1 MEAGESNIPANL
13 AAPTGSAFRLRSV
26 IKAAPW
32 LFFAIFFGLSIYSW
46 KVARDITTERIT
58 TRLNSRADY
67 VASQIKERLED
78 YLNGLK
84 AGAGLFNTYGPE
96 RVSRIDWKQFVRT
109 LNIESRYPG
118 IQGLGY
124 SKWVP
129 VTQKDEV
136 ENKIRAE
143 GYPYFK
149 IVPEES
155 RAEYSAIVYLEPLE
169 GRNLRAFGYDMFS
182 EPVRREAMI
191 KARDS
196 GEARLS
202 GQVKLVQETTVDVQS
217 GFLLYLPVYSSGVTP
232 ATVDARR
239 NELVGWVYAPFRAG
253 DFISGVFGD
262 AINDVVMTVKFEEKE
277 GALVRSSE
285 TTEVA
290 SDLMVKRDVLFGGQH
305 WNIEVVPRQFLLE
318 LWGSDFPKWV
328 AIGAVLINVLM
339 LCLIISYVSTDKSAS
354 ILAQKIVDSERSA
367 DNEIEKRFRSLTESA
382 PVLIWNTDSNHKL
395 NYFNQTW
402 LDFTGKLFEQ
412 ELGDGWL
419 GGVHP
424 EDLESC
430 QSEFSKAIAN
440 REPFERQFRLRRKDG
455 QYRWIRDV
463 GSPVF
468 TGDGEFDGYIGAASD
483 IQDSREAVEAM
494 KRAQEQSEAASRA
507 KSEFLANMSHEIR
520 TPMNGVIGMTELVL
534 DTELTSEQ
542 KDLLSTVQYSAK
554 VLLGIIN
561 DVLDLS
567 KIEAGKIE
575 LSEINFDIHEL
586 VRGTV
591 GTFKTRT
598 DQKHISLLAEIAPS
612 VPQFVYGDD
621 VRIRQ
626 VIINLIGNAL
636 KFTPEWGG
644 IVVRIDSK
652 GDSPENFELHLSVS
666 DTGIGIPEDKLNKIF
681 EPFTQADGA
690 TTRKYGGTGLG
701 LSIVQKIVDIM
712 KGRIAVQSQ
721 EGVGSTFSVIIP
733 LKYADAGALRVEQPA
748 CLAMNVEKKILD
760 EKARVLVVEDNSV
773 NQRLAK
779 ALLEKMGCIVD
790 IAENGQHAVEII
802 KDAKEDY
809 RVIFMDCQMPILNG
823 FEATQ
828 IIRDREKSI
837 QKHVPIVAMTANAM
851 SGDRELCLDAGMD
864 DYVSKPL
871 DKQILNSVLNKY
883 I

>member
-1 MEAGESNIPANL
+1 MEAGESNITANL
-13 AAPTGSAFRLRSV
+13 AEPAGSTFRWRSI

-32 LFFAIFFGLSIYSW
+32 LFFALFFSLSIYSW
-46 KVARDITTERIT
+46 RVAKDITTERIT
-58 TRLNSRADY
+58 TRLNTRADY
-67 VASQIKERLED
+67 VASQVRERLED
-78 YLNGLK
+78 YLSGLK
-84 AGAGLFNTYGPE
+84 AGAGLFNAYGAE
-96 RVSRIDWKQFVRT
+96 KVSRIDWKQFVRT
-109 LNIESRYPG
+109 LNIETRYPG

-124 SKWVP
+124 SKWIP
-129 VTQKDEV
+129 ADKKESI
-136 ENKIRAE
+136 ENEIRAE
-143 GYPYFK
+143 GYTFFK
-149 IVPEES
+149 IIPEES
-155 RAEYSAIVYLEPLE
+155 RSEYSSIVYLEPLE
-169 GRNLRAFGYDMFS
+169 GRNLRAFGYDMYS
-182 EPVRREAMI
+182 EPVRRDAMM

-196 GEARLS
+196 GEAKLS
-202 GQVKLVQETTVDVQS
+202 GQVKLVQETNVDVQS
-217 GFLLYLPVYSSGVTP
+217 GFLVYLPVYSSGIIP
-232 ATVDARR
+232 ATVDSRR
-239 NELVGWVYAPFRAG
+239 AELVGWVYAPFRAK
-253 DFISGVFGD
+253 DFLKGVFGD
-262 AINDVVMTVKFEEKE
+262 SIEDVVVTIKFEDKE
-277 GALVRSSE
+277 GSLVRSSDATDTVSE
-285 TTEVA
+285 LKTN
-290 SDLMVKRDVLFGGQH
+290 RDVLFGGQH
-305 WNIEVVPRQFLLE
+305 WNLEIVPREFLLE

-328 AIGAVLINVLM
+328 AIGAVIINVLM
-339 LCLIISYVSTDKSAS
+339 LSLIISYVNKEKSAS
-354 ILAQKIVDSERSA
+354 VLAQKIVDSERSA
-367 DNEIEKRFRSLTESA
+367 ENEIEKRFRSLTESA
-382 PVLIWNTDSNHKL
+382 PVLIWNTDPNHKL

-402 LDFTGKLFEQ
+402 LDFTGRVFEQ
-412 ELGDGWL
+412 ELGEGWL

-424 EDLESC
+424 DDLQRC
-430 QSEFSKAIAN
+430 QSEFLKAIEK
-440 REPFERQFRLRRKDG
+440 REPFEREFRLRRKDG

-468 TGDGEFDGYIGAASD
+468 LGNGEFEGYIGVASD
-483 IQDSREAVEAM
+483 IQDSREAVDAM

-534 DTELTSEQ
+534 DTQLTSEQ

-598 DQKHISLLAEIAPS
+598 DQKRISLVAEIAPS
-612 VPQFVYGDD
+612 VPQLVYGDD

-626 VIINLIGNAL
+626 VVINLIGNAL

-712 KGRIAVQSQ
+712 KGRIFVQSQ

-733 LKYADAGALRVEQPA
+733 LKYADASELRVEKPA
-748 CLAMNVEKKILD
+748 GQERNIEKRIAD

-779 ALLEKMGCIVD
+779 ALLEKMGCLVD

-802 KDAKEDY
+802 KDSKEDY

-823 FEATQ
+823 LEATQ
-828 IIRDREKSI
+828 IIRDREKTE
-837 QKHVPIVAMTANAM
+837 QKHVTIVAMTANAM
-851 SGDRELCLDAGMD
+851 SGDRELCLNAGMD

-871 DKQILNSVLNKY
+871 DRQVLHSVLTKY